1 MKDKRKCGGMS
12 VQARREFVDFYNTS
26 AQTAALRTAIL
37 CEAIRKSGY
46 ATTAKAK
53 RIAGDRVDDAMKK
66 LGSSLAALGL
76 MAAAFY
82 AGRNV
87 KVTFGTA
94 SERRRKGD
102 VSH

>member
-1 MKDKRKCGGMS
+1 MKGERKCGGMS
-12 VQARREFVDFYNTS
+12 VRTRRRFIEFYNTS
-26 AQTAALRTAIL
+26 AQTAALRVAIL
-37 CEAIRKSGY
+37 CEAIQKSEH

-66 LGSSLAALGL
+66 LGSSLATLGL
-76 MAAAFY
+76 MAAALY
-82 AGRNV
+82 AGRSV